1 MGAVSTQEL
10 VRGGGLALSYADR
23 RGGVSSVSLLGE
35 ALDLLRKYGDVVGID
50 WDKGPSIIDR
60 TLAPA
65 VTNLAGSPILA
76 AAQLTIQGMKAT
88 TGSGEPEDGE
98 AFEKSADLYEDA
110 GNLLIDAA
118 PVEDRWE
125 GVAAMTYGNKND
137 EHRRLTLEVAE
148 AEKKMRQTLSRLA
161 AQVRSTRD
169 DLQEAIDFLSDYDT
183 STSWMNFIP
192 GGAAVKAAS
201 DAGVAAT
208 QLGVAQASIAKLVAE
223 SVSVAQIMRACLDSY
238 TNAAG
243 QKMLDAKDEFP
254 CGEPFGDERST
265 DQLPSRARPERP
277 YERPEPRGPAVI
289 YPPATPYGP
298 SVPR

>member
-1 MGAVSTQEL
+1 M
-10 VRGGGLALSYADR
+10 
-23 RGGVSSVSLLGE
+23 SLLGE

-50 WDKGPSIIDR
+50 WDKGPSILDR
-60 TLAPA
+60 TLGPA

-88 TGSGEPEDGE
+88 TGSGEPEDGK
-98 AFEKSADLYEDA
+98 AFEKSADLYEEA

-118 PVEDRWE
+118 PVPDRWE
-125 GVAAMTYGNKND
+125 GVAAITYGNKND

-161 AQVRSTRD
+161 AQVRSTRE

-254 CGEPFGDERST
+254 CGNRSAMSEVLISFRPVPGLRGHT
-265 DQLPSRARPERP
+265 NDPSRGGRQ
-277 YERPEPRGPAVI
+277 
-289 YPPATPYGP
+289 
-298 SVPR
+298 

>member
-1 MGAVSTQEL
+1 M
-10 VRGGGLALSYADR
+10 RGGVLALFYPDR
-23 RGGVSSVSLLGE
+23 RGGVYGVSLLGE
-35 ALDLLRKYGDVVGID
+35 ALDLLRRYGDVVGID
-50 WDKGPSIIDR
+50 WDKGPSILDR
-60 TLAPA
+60 TTP
-65 VTNLAGSPILA
+65 NLSVISEVSELSEFASSPIIA
-76 AAQLTIQGMKAT
+76 AAQLAIHGMKAT
-88 TGSGEPEDGE
+88 TGSGEPQDGE
-98 AFEKSADLYEDA
+98 AFEKSADLYEEA
-110 GNLLIDAA
+110 GNLLIDAS
-118 PVEDRWE
+118 PVPDRWE
-125 GVAAMTYGNKND
+125 GVAATTYGNKND

-161 AQVRSTRD
+161 AQVRSTRE

-223 SVSVAQIMRACLDSY
+223 SVSVAQIMRTSLDSY
-238 TNAAG
+238 TNATG
-243 QKMLDAKDEFP
+243 QKMLDAEDEFP

>member
-1 MGAVSTQEL
+1 M
-10 VRGGGLALSYADR
+10 
-23 RGGVSSVSLLGE
+23 SLLGE